1 MKEAIGRILTKFNI
15 GLFRIKPRQ
24 SLEFAKKYFGRRKIT
39 VIEIGTSQGGHALQI
54 LQNLNIEKIYLI
66 DPWIEYNDYLK
77 SEPDSTQKRL
87 NKNLEI
93 CKKRLA
99 KYKDRVFFIKDFSDK
114 AVKSVPKSDY
124 IYVDGNHEHEYV
136 KKDLKNYWPKV
147 KKGGIFAGNDI
158 QTLGVSG
165 ALIEFCYKNKLVP
178 YIKHVDWWV
187 VKRKD

>member
-1 MKEAIGRILTKFNI
+1 MRIVITGGAGFIGSHLCD
-15 GLFRIKPRQ
+15 
-24 SLEFAKKYFGRRKIT
+24 
-39 VIEIGTSQGGHALQI
+39 
-54 LQNLNIEKIYLI
+54 YLI
-66 DPWIEYNDYLK
+66 AKDHEIICVD
-77 SEPDSTQKRL
+77 
-87 NKNLEI
+87 NLLTGKAENI
-93 CKKRLA
+93 VHLIGNGKFR
-99 KYKDRVFFIKDFSDK
+99 FIKHN
-114 AVKSVPKSDY
+114 VSDY